1 MLGERG
7 GEVVGG
13 VAVGKEGLFGDFLFL
28 LGQLHG
34 YLYVGF
40 LFGLLFLVGV
50 LVSDPEEGPAD
61 RPDDED
67 YGQEEQDE
75 RAFAHGVP
83 PVMWWMCAV
92 GG

>member
-1 MLGERG
+1 LISG
-7 GEVVGG
+7 
-13 VAVGKEGLFGDFLFL
+13 
-28 LGQLHG
+28 
-34 YLYVGF
+34 
-40 LFGLLFLVGV
+40 
-50 LVSDPEEGPAD
+50 PEEGPAD

-67 YGQEEQDE
+67 YGQKEQDE

>member
-1 MLGERG
+1 MLGESG
-7 GEVVGG
+7 GAVVGRVVG
-13 VAVGKEGLFGDFLFL
+13 GKEGLFGDFLFL
-28 LGQLHG
+28 LGQPYG

-40 LFGLLFLVGV
+40 LSRFLFLVGV
-50 LVSDPEEGPAD
+50 LVSGPEEGPAD